1 MKPHNTLPSAHQ
13 HPLPLPPSPA
23 PRPRDGET
31 HNLSWNCGEEG
42 PSAKAEVVSLRQR
55 QMRNFMGALLLGH
68 GVPMFYMGDEYG
80 HRWGEG
86 RGVG

>member
-1 MKPHNTLPSAHQ
+1 M
-13 HPLPLPPSPA
+13 
-23 PRPRDGET
+23 
-31 HNLSWNCGEEG
+31 
-42 PSAKAEVVSLRQR
+42 VSLRQR

-86 RGVG
+86 GGVGLRVRVRARMRFGGVVAGGGHARWGGMGA